1 MRLKNH
7 LNFRGN
13 KKNNEITFHMYGS
26 LNKDMIIEVD
36 DFDKWWEYLELISK
50 QYYEEDVK
58 TWINKYHVNNFEL
71 EETNKFLL
79 DNGLVYIDDKLEDF
93 SNLRT
98 ANFLNNFLNNSD
110 KDEII
115 QEMSSKR
122 VLIIGLGTVGTSL
135 VRVLLQ
141 LGIVKFD
148 LIEGDIVEEKNII
161 HQHFYTVEDIGKSKI
176 NVIERKI
183 NEVKKNIKLNLYN
196 EYFESE
202 KQFDNIDDV
211 NSIDAVFIC
220 FDSHDTSV
228 LQTIFDYFNRRKIPV
243 FISGY
248 IFGMV
253 RALEVNQDFLDEN
266 REAENNIH
274 KWINENSGLGLLGDL
289 SAILLSRLWLQKLF
303 SLLDFDLKE
312 LSYNYLTPS
321 MENDNSFK
329 IKELQTD
336 FDESEKTLNMLKND
350 DERNY
355 FYNQILFSN
364 ALLLYKKFY
373 INSDSNIYDE
383 IIRLNTKF
391 ELDLIDEEDKDL
403 NEYEKILSEKYIDC
417 KDTRYSMNEFSIKML
432 EAKDIDNDCIKKYQE
447 NQSELIDLSI
457 NALKKKKEM
466 YFDELI
472 KEWDEKRDIKIVLTG
487 IAQEMNNLLYKDDNE
502 VDYEKY
508 KPYSDKFLDVN
519 EALML
524 ISEIDRFNFISDFR
538 GFINYVTTH
547 NMITITENRV
557 NPLCIWNPR
566 YGLSEIIVTYE
577 GSGKDIMDLTHEIG
591 HAYYNSFLNRGN
603 NAKYINSIVSE
614 SLAILTEFK
623 LMFILMEQSNLN
635 KSFLNMMIYNLQ
647 GTMVGVFSL
656 DLYEEEI
663 LKLEDIN
670 IENVLE
676 VRNNLIKE
684 LFGERVVKNDEYSQ
698 LNITLSKD
706 VLFGKR
712 DIYLYPH
719 AKLIGFKFAK
729 LLYKAPAFEL
739 NLTNYLKQNDPSQI
753 TIENILKSVFQI
765 EVNKEF
771 YKEIG
776 NEMILFLSDI
786 IRKVE
791 RD

>member
-1 MRLKNH
+1 M
-7 LNFRGN
+7 
-13 KKNNEITFHMYGS
+13 
-26 LNKDMIIEVD
+26 
-36 DFDKWWEYLELISK
+36 
-50 QYYEEDVK
+50 
-58 TWINKYHVNNFEL
+58 
-71 EETNKFLL
+71 
-79 DNGLVYIDDKLEDF
+79 
-93 SNLRT
+93 
-98 ANFLNNFLNNSD
+98 
-110 KDEII
+110 
-115 QEMSSKR
+115 
-122 VLIIGLGTVGTSL
+122 VG
-135 VRVLLQ
+135 
-141 LGIVKFD
+141 I
-148 LIEGDIVEEKNII
+148 
-161 HQHFYTVEDIGKSKI
+161 
-176 NVIERKI
+176 IERKI

-472 KEWDEKRDIKIVLTG
+472 KEWDEKRDIKIV
-487 IAQEMNNLLYKDDNE
+487 
-502 VDYEKY
+502 
-508 KPYSDKFLDVN
+508 
-519 EALML
+519 
-524 ISEIDRFNFISDFR
+524 
-538 GFINYVTTH
+538 
-547 NMITITENRV
+547 
-557 NPLCIWNPR
+557 
-566 YGLSEIIVTYE
+566 
-577 GSGKDIMDLTHEIG
+577 
-591 HAYYNSFLNRGN
+591 
-603 NAKYINSIVSE
+603 
-614 SLAILTEFK
+614 
-623 LMFILMEQSNLN
+623 
-635 KSFLNMMIYNLQ
+635 
-647 GTMVGVFSL
+647 
-656 DLYEEEI
+656 
-663 LKLEDIN
+663 
-670 IENVLE
+670 
-676 VRNNLIKE
+676 
-684 LFGERVVKNDEYSQ
+684 
-698 LNITLSKD
+698 KD